1 MHEAIFVSL
10 AGRNYPAARRTPMD
24 LVSIVTVNFNQ
35 PAVTEE
41 LLQSIIS
48 CNEYPTVEVIVVD
61 NGSRQDWTP
70 DWRIRF
76 PDFTFIRS
84 EENLG
89 FAGGNNLGIKAARGD
104 YFFLINNDTEITSGL
119 VTKLVQTLQSSQKLG
134 MVSPKILY
142 AEDRTLIQYAGYTE
156 MNFLTGR
163 NKCIGQFE
171 TDRGQYDG
179 VSSKTGYVHGAAMMV
194 RKSAIDKAGLMDTNY
209 FLYYE
214 EMDWA
219 ERMKKMGYEI
229 FVNLDATIYHK
240 ESVSVGKRSA
250 LKEYFMTRNRILFM
264 RKHAPPLAFL
274 GFCAYYA
281 LVVSPRNL
289 LIYLRNGE
297 YGFIKVF
304 FQAIGWHF
312 THHPDSP
319 DLGYRL

>member
-1 MHEAIFVSL
+1 
-10 AGRNYPAARRTPMD
+10 MD

-41 LLQSIIS
+41 LLQSILQFNTHPAI
-48 CNEYPTVEVIVVD
+48 EVIVVD
-61 NGSRQDWTP
+61 NGSRQDWTT
-70 DWRIRF
+70 DWRARF

-89 FAGGNNLGIKAARGD
+89 FAGGNNLGIAAARGN
-104 YFFLINNDTEITSGL
+104 YYFLINNDTEITDGL
-119 VTKLVQTLQSSQKLG
+119 IQTLVKTFQLHPKAG

-142 AEDRTLIQYAGYTE
+142 AEDRHLIQYAGYTA

-163 NKCIGQFE
+163 NKCVGQYE
-171 TDRGQYDG
+171 TDAGQYNG
-179 VSSKTGYVHGAAMMV
+179 VSTETGYVHGAAMMV
-194 RKSAIDKAGLMDTNY
+194 RKTATEKAGLMDTNY

-214 EMDWA
+214 ELDWG
-219 ERMKKMGYEI
+219 ERIKKAGYELY
-229 FVNLDATIYHK
+229 VNLDAAIYHK

-264 RKHAPPLAFL
+264 RKHASPLAFL

-281 LVVSPRNL
+281 FVVTPRNML
-289 LIYLRNGE
+289 TYLKNRE

-304 FQAIGWHF
+304 FSAIRWHF
-312 THHPDSP
+312 THKPDSP
-319 DLGYRL
+319 DLGYPL

>member
-1 MHEAIFVSL
+1 
-10 AGRNYPAARRTPMD
+10 MD

-35 PAVTEE
+35 PDVTEE

-48 CNEYPTVEVIVVD
+48 CNEYPAIEVIVVD
-61 NGSRQDWTP
+61 NGSREDGIP
-70 DWRIRF
+70 DWRMRF

-89 FAGGNNLGIKAARGD
+89 FAGGNNLGIAAAKGE
-104 YFFLINNDTEITSGL
+104 YYFLINNDTEITRGL
-119 VTKLVQTLQSSQKLG
+119 ISTIMRTMESQPTIG
-134 MVSPKILY
+134 MVSPKIFY
-142 AEDRTLIQYAGYTE
+142 AEDRNLIQYAGYTE

-163 NKCIGQFE
+163 NRCIGQFE
-171 TDRGQYDG
+171 ADHGQYDG
-179 VSSKTGYVHGAAMMV
+179 VSGKTGYVHGAAMMV
-194 RKSAIDKAGLMDTNY
+194 RKAAIDAAGLMDTNY

-219 ERMKKMGYEI
+219 ERMKEAGYEMH
-229 FVNLDATIYHK
+229 VNLDAVIYHK

-264 RKHAPPLAFL
+264 RKHAPRLAFL
-274 GFCAYYA
+274 GFCAYYT
-281 LVVSPRNL
+281 LVATPRNL
-289 LIYLRNGE
+289 LTYLKNGE

-304 FQAIGWHF
+304 FRAIRWHF
-312 THHPDSP
+312 THKPNSP